1 VSHVSLAEVP
11 PLSLAVAVGTAV
23 YLLLSALRVALAI
36 ACLRR
41 PGPMVAPAGVAAEPI
56 TVLQAVRSG
65 DPLLASQLREN
76 LVNHPG
82 ARFLWLVDADD
93 PEGRQV
99 TAELSAAGAGAA
111 VMLMPPL
118 PAGANPKVFKLA
130 RALSSCGELVA
141 VLDDDT
147 VLPPGALERARRE
160 LSRGDLVT
168 GIPVYRPG
176 RGLYGKL
183 LSALVNG
190 SALVTYLPLLWFMSP
205 VTINGMFYLTRRSVL
220 ESLGGFAAIQDRLC
234 DDYELAKLYRGAGRR
249 IVQSTIM
256 HPLSTTVPD
265 LTTYLRLMRRWMIFA
280 DQLLRE
286 ELPVAGV
293 GLVVLPGLLP
303 LALVLAAALCGQPPL
318 LAAVLLSL
326 LAKATAMAVLRRR
339 AAATDEG
346 PQTVLLEV
354 LADLLLPLHAATA
367 LVRPG
372 VVQWRDRVIQVHGG
386 VVNGPRK
393 EAGGL

>member
-1 VSHVSLAEVP
+1 
-11 PLSLAVAVGTAV
+11 V
-23 YLLLSALRVALAI
+23 YLLLSALRVALAT
-36 ACLRR
+36 AYLRR
-41 PGPMVAPAGVAAEPI
+41 PGPVAAPAEVAAEPI

-82 ARFLWLVDADD
+82 VRFLWLVDADD
-93 PEGRQV
+93 PEGRRI
-99 TAELSAAGAGAA
+99 TADLSAAGTGAE

-130 RALSSCGELVA
+130 RALPSCGELVA

-176 RGLYGKL
+176 RGLYGRL
-183 LSALVNG
+183 VAAFVNG
-190 SALVTYLPLLWFMSP
+190 SALVTYLPVLWFISP
-205 VTINGMFYLTRRSVL
+205 VTINGMFYLTRRGVL

-265 LTTYLRLMRRWMIFA
+265 LATYLRLMRRWMIFA
-280 DQLLRE
+280 GQLFRE
-286 ELPVAGV
+286 ELPVAV
-293 GLVVLPGLLP
+293 AGLVVLPGLLP
-303 LALVLAAALCGQPPL
+303 LALVLGAALCGQPLL
-318 LAAVLLSL
+318 LAVVLLSL

-339 AAATDEG
+339 AAAPGEGTAEG
-346 PQTVLLEV
+346 PRIVLLEV
-354 LADLLLPLHAATA
+354 LADLLLPVNTASA

-372 VVQWRDRVIQVHGG
+372 VVQWRDRVIRVDGG
-386 VVNGPRK
+386 AVNGARGT
-393 EAGGL
+393 AGGR